1 MAARTHRFLTNY
13 MESGTWV
20 DNGPIAMHHCRIDM
34 FSYVFNGTSTEKTC
48 KARSVD
54 VVSRGC
60 RPDPILKTGLCQ
72 HVSTVGC
79 CLFKTALMP
88 VGPFAPLVPTPSNQ
102 YTGNLSAGQTS
113 HQRFAAHQ
121 NNWWLN
127 DWKCFFPHSE
137 LGWVSNA
144 TWITISDFWLDVHPS
159 QYDRQVDNP
168 NA

>member
-121 NNWWLN
+121 NNW
-127 DWKCFFPHSE
+127 
-137 LGWVSNA
+137 
-144 TWITISDFWLDVHPS
+144 
-159 QYDRQVDNP
+159 
-168 NA
+168 

>member
-1 MAARTHRFLTNY
+1 
-13 MESGTWV
+13 MEL
-20 DNGPIAMHHCRIDM
+20 PRK
-34 FSYVFNGTSTEKTC
+34 KTR

-102 YTGNLSAGQTS
+102 YTGNLRAGQTS

-121 NNWWLN
+121 NNW
-127 DWKCFFPHSE
+127 
-137 LGWVSNA
+137 
-144 TWITISDFWLDVHPS
+144 
-159 QYDRQVDNP
+159 
-168 NA
+168 